1 MKNKQSDQL
10 IWITII
16 VSTNSGKVN
25 QMMYP
30 EYENDIRS
38 YVHGVKPSKEYGFF
52 CVKDTTPQS
61 SNSASQEMTSSGTAS
76 IKTNKNFIPP
86 YESMFGNVN
95 C

>member
-1 MKNKQSDQL
+1 
-10 IWITII
+10 
-16 VSTNSGKVN
+16 
-25 QMMYP
+25 MMYP

-38 YVHGVKPSKEYGFF
+38 CVHGVKPSKEYGFF

>member
-38 YVHGVKPSKEYGFF
+38 YVHGVKPSKEYGFL
-52 CVKDTTPQS
+52 CV
-61 SNSASQEMTSSGTAS
+61 
-76 IKTNKNFIPP
+76 
-86 YESMFGNVN
+86 
-95 C
+95 